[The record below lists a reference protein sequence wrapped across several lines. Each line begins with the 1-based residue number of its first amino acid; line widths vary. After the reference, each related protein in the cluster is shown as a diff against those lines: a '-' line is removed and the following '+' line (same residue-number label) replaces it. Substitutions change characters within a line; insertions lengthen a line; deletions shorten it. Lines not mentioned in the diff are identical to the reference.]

1 MENENRPLVLLL
13 GSARYVVEACV
24 RLGIDAVVASGAR
37 ENDAG
42 LAADD
47 QVTVLRVD
55 HQASSEAVLGA
66 LHRGGFTDRDFD
78 AVVTSDEFALVTAG
92 LIAEHLGCRA
102 IDARTALNFRDKYLQ
117 KRLVAEAGI
126 DTARVTLIEDVHDVS
141 ALTDL
146 PYPRAV
152 LKPVA
157 GASTRLTAVVD
168 TAEELHGLSRRYRTA
183 GTAERTFVLEE
194 FIGGEEWIADGI
206 VFGGEVLFWSL
217 GAYGAPCLTALD
229 EGLPLWMRRID
240 PDTEQWRYER
250 AQPVVLGALRA
261 LGLTDGVFHME
272 LFHNPASGRLVF
284 GECGA
289 RRGGA
294 LIQEEVQ
301 AKFDV
306 DLGEAM
312 VLCGL
317 GRRPELNVKVRPGLV
332 GTAYLPGRP
341 GILVDRPSAADLM
354 ALPEVEYARVEAPVG
369 TVWTGGPSGTDQ
381 RVAQIL
387 VTADSEAELKQR
399 FAEVR
404 QWFDERLT
412 VAPHPATPQELRT
425 WQRATWPHSD
435 LGDRLWP

>member
-1 MENENRPLVLLL
+1 MGNDNRPLVLLL

-24 RLGIDAVVASGAR
+24 RLGIEAVVASGAG

-42 LAADD
+42 LAA
-47 QVTVLRVD
+47 QGQLTVLRVD
-55 HQASSEAVLGA
+55 DQASPEAVLAA
-66 LHRGGFTDRDFD
+66 LHRGGFAHHTFD

-102 IDARTALNFRDKYLQ
+102 IDARTALRFRDKYLQ

-126 DTARVTLIEDVHDVS
+126 DTARVTLIEDVHDVC
-141 ALTDL
+141 ALTQL
-146 PYPRAV
+146 PYGRAV

-168 TAEELHGLSRRYRTA
+168 TVEELHELSRRYRTA

-194 FIGGEEWIADGI
+194 FVAGEEWMADGI

-217 GAYGAPCLTALD
+217 GAYGDPCLTALD
-229 EGLPLWMRRID
+229 EGLPLWLRRID

-250 AQPVVLGALRA
+250 AEPVVLGALRA

-272 LFHNPASGRLVF
+272 LFHDPAGGRLVF

-301 AKFDV
+301 TKFGV

-312 VLCGL
+312 LLCGL
-317 GRRPELNVKVRPGLV
+317 GRRPELNVKIRPGTV

-354 ALPEVEYARVEAPVG
+354 ALPGVDYARVEAPIG
-369 TVWTGGPSGTDQ
+369 TVWTDGPAGTDQ
-381 RVAQIL
+381 RAAQIL
-387 VTADSEAELKQR
+387 VAAGSEEELKRR

-404 QWFDERLT
+404 QWFDERLI
-412 VAPHPATPQELRT
+412 VAPHPATPRELRS
-425 WQRATWPHSD
+425 WQQATWPQSD
-435 LGDRLWP
+435 LGDRLWL